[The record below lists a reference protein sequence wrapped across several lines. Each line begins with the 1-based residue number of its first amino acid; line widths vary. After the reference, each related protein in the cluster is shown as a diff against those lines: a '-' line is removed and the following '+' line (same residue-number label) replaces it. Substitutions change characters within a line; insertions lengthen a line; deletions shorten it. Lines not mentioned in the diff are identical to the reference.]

1 MGKISEYTRNE
12 WKRSFNSRLAFLGFS
27 FTCLNQTSKN
37 IDFVKDPRKFSNFEN
52 LLRNFKNLNFKSFQ
66 KKKNV
71 FNERLFFVARMS
83 YLLRKEEG
91 EEMWVSLGTSGN
103 QLFKQLKL
111 STQTFKHSFQYFL
124 QFKKS
129 HLYSVCF
136 FSFFFCFF
144 SSKQILFTLKKNS

>member
-1 MGKISEYTRNE
+1 MGKIAEYTRNE
-12 WKRSFNSRLAFLGFS
+12 WKRSFILILEFLGFS

-37 IDFVKDPRKFSNFEN
+37 IDFVNDPRKFSHFEN

-91 EEMWVSLGTSGN
+91 EEMWVSIGTSEN
-103 QLFKQLKL
+103 LLF
-111 STQTFKHSFQYFL
+111 
-124 QFKKS
+124 
-129 HLYSVCF
+129 
-136 FSFFFCFF
+136 
-144 SSKQILFTLKKNS
+144 